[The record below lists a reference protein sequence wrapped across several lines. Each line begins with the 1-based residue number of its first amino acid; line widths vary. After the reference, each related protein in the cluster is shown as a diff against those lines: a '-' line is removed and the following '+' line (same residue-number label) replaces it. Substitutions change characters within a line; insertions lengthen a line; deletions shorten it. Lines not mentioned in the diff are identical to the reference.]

1 MQQIFHTC
9 DDMLVFCKL
18 FYKVSKKINTY
29 LTANKVAFGQDYQYE
44 VTFGQLPNGEISLW
58 FGPVAN

>member
-9 DDMLVFCKL
+9 DDMLVSCKL

-44 VTFGQLPNGEISLW
+44 VTFGQLPNGEISL
-58 FGPVAN
+58 